1 MRFTG
6 PRTTRLASYV
16 IALGVS
22 LLALAIWFA
31 APPLLTRADLT
42 LYDQHFLVRGA
53 REGHPQIA
61 IVAIDEASLRAIG
74 RWPWPRRVIADLV
87 ERLDAAGAAAIGVD
101 IIFNEPE
108 QSGELRA
115 ARVLR
120 ERLGARADAEVRA
133 ELDALIRD
141 ADHDA
146 RFAAAVRASGRA
158 VLPIVFGLAPSPPM
172 AAPERQGQPF
182 KSALASFRRYDD
194 RGVFPPLNADSI
206 ALPIP
211 PLLDAAASLGHVNM
225 QADFDGTT
233 RWEALV
239 IEYRGH
245 YYPSLALATVR
256 LAAGIEPFSMKLDF
270 GQAVELGD
278 VAIPIDARARVLVDY
293 AGPAQTF
300 VHYSAADV
308 LAGRVPADRLRGRIV
323 FVGATAEGTYDL
335 RVTPYTPVLPGV
347 EKHANVAANILE
359 GRFVTRPV
367 WVELFEAASILVLP
381 LLLGWVLP
389 RLRPFTSFGVTI
401 IIAALLVAG
410 VDLAFRQGIWLP
422 IVYPSLA
429 LGLTFVGVTVFRF
442 LTEERQRMFTK
453 RAFQQ
458 YVSPEVVDRIVADPS
473 ALQFGGEIR
482 HLTVLFTD
490 IRGFTTFSE
499 SHDPHEVVA
508 ALREH
513 LTRLTACVLTA
524 GGTLDKY
531 IGDAVMAIFGAP
543 VDLPDHAVRACRAAL
558 KMSEAATELNAKW
571 AAEGRE
577 PLNIGVGI
585 NTGDMVVGNLGS
597 EQVFSYTVT
606 GDAVNLAA
614 RAESLNK
621 DYAAAKAIIITE
633 STYEAAK
640 DAIEA
645 RALGEVKAKGKTRPV
660 LIYELLAMKSP
671 EPAPTAT

>member
-1 MRFTG
+1 MRFSG
-6 PRTTRLASYV
+6 PRTTRLASYA
-16 IALGVS
+16 IALAVS
-22 LLALAIWFA
+22 ILTLAIWFA

-53 REGHPQIA
+53 REGNPDVA
-61 IVAIDEASLRAIG
+61 IVAIDEASLRAVG
-74 RWPWPRRVIADLV
+74 RWPWSRKVMAELM
-87 ERLDAAGAAAIGVD
+87 ERLDAAGVAAVGVD

-115 ARVLR
+115 ARLLR
-120 ERLGARADAEVRA
+120 ERLGARADARLRA
-133 ELDALIRD
+133 EMDALVRESD
-141 ADHDA
+141 NDT
-146 RFAAAVRASGRA
+146 RFATAVRASGRV
-158 VLPIVFGLAPSPPM
+158 VLPSLFSLAPSPPT

-182 KSALASFRRYDD
+182 KSALTSFREYDA
-194 RGVFPPLNADSI
+194 RGVFPPLNADAI

-211 PLLDAAASLGHVNM
+211 PLLAAAASLGHVNM

-239 IEYRGH
+239 IEYRGY
-245 YYPSLALATVR
+245 YYPSLALETVR
-256 LAAGIEPFSMKLDF
+256 LAAGLEPFAMKVDF

-278 VAIPIDARARVLVDY
+278 LAIPTDGRARILVDY
-293 AGPAQTF
+293 AGPTHTF
-300 VHYSAADV
+300 VHHSAADV
-308 LAGRVPADRLRGRIV
+308 LAGRVPADRLQKRIV

-359 GRFVTRPV
+359 GRFITRPP
-367 WVELFEAASILVLP
+367 WVELFEAAATFLLP
-381 LLLGWVLP
+381 LMLASVLP

-401 IIAALLVAG
+401 IIGAALVVA
-410 VDLAFRQGIWLP
+410 VDLAFRQGLWLP

-458 YVSPEVVDRIVADPS
+458 YVSPEVVDRIIADPT

-482 HLTVLFTD
+482 NLTVLFTD

-499 SHDPHEVVA
+499 SHDPHDVVA

-513 LTRLTACVLTA
+513 LTRLTECVLTA

-543 VDLPDHAVRACRAAL
+543 VHQPDHAVRACRAAL
-558 KMSEAATELNAKW
+558 RMAEAAADLNAKW
-571 AAEGRE
+571 TAEGKE

-621 DYAAAKAIIITE
+621 DYAAAKAVIITE
-633 STYEAAK
+633 YTYEAAK

-645 RALGEVKAKGKTRPV
+645 RPLGEVKVKGKTKPV
-660 LIYELLAMKSP
+660 LIYELVAMKSV
-671 EPAPTAT
+671 